1 MKYKGKLYGKIG
13 NKYFDTSN
21 TSCDWDVMVSKIKE
35 LEEQLSKKQK
45 VPVAGVS
52 ECAELVKPTPEKYG
66 WHTQEGFED
75 QPSGWVYDG
84 GEDAYNDAMD
94 EWEARQ

>member
-35 LEEQLSKKQK
+35 LEEQLSKGQT
-45 VPVAGVS
+45 VPVAGVVES
-52 ECAELVKPTPEKYG
+52 YCLECDEVVA
-66 WHTQEGFED
+66 
-75 QPSGWVYDG
+75 DG
-84 GEDAYNDAMD
+84 CNICGTCYQNGAHK
-94 EWEARQ
+94 